1 MEIDYKTMFA
11 GIAVVISA
19 LSYQKAR
26 RSLKL
31 SEEQHEE
38 NKKLN
43 IRKALSEQYKEYV
56 DIYNDE
62 FHKHNQMM
70 SDLST
75 LINKTNSSIGD
86 IFDFYDNKF
95 RTEYNDRMYA
105 RHIYNEVHE
114 LISKSF
120 QEELSWQTPENIKFR
135 LNYYRDINVE
145 SLESKNQNKV
155 SPYDQTIQNDMYT
168 LDQLVDKT
176 KKKEF
181 FSDVMQKILEVKNF
195 FKNHEETVNSSIV
208 VLERGLAKNKL
219 EEFKLQENYELYRF
233 YIQLLYLLRH
243 IQKSSINYIS
253 DKDFPYLYTGKLVAY
268 GADLSMINDLI
279 LNVSSFTY
287 ER

>member
-1 MEIDYKTMFA
+1 MDIDYKTVFA
-11 GIAVVISA
+11 GVAVVISA

-26 RSLKL
+26 KSLKL
-31 SEEQHEE
+31 SQEQHEE

-56 DIYNDE
+56 ETYNDE
-62 FHKHNQMM
+62 FNKHKQIM

-75 LINKTNSSIGD
+75 LLNRTNSSIGD

-95 RTEYNDRMYA
+95 RTEYNERMYA
-105 RHIYNEVHE
+105 RHIYNEVNE
-114 LISKSF
+114 LIMKSF

-155 SPYDQTIQNDMYT
+155 SPYDQTIQNDMHT
-168 LDQLVDKT
+168 LDRLVDKN

-181 FSDVMQKILEVKNF
+181 FSDIMQKVLEVRNF
-195 FKNHEETVNSSIV
+195 FKTHEETISSSIV

-233 YIQLLYLLRH
+233 YIQLLHLLRH

-253 DKDFPYLYTGKLVAY
+253 DKDYPYLYTGKIVAY
-268 GADLSMINDLI
+268 GADMSMINDLI
-279 LNVSSFTY
+279 LNVSFFTY
-287 ER
+287 K

>member
-38 NKKLN
+38 NKNLN

-56 DIYNDE
+56 DIYNNE

-75 LINKTNSSIGD
+75 IINKTNSRIGD

-135 LNYYRDINVE
+135 LNYYRNINVE

-155 SPYDQTIQNDMYT
+155 SHYDQTIQNNMYT

-181 FSDVMQKILEVKNF
+181 FNDVMQKILEVKNF
-195 FKNHEETVNSSIV
+195 FKNHEETVKSSIV

-243 IQKSSINYIS
+243 IKKSSINYIS
-253 DKDFPYLYTGKLVAY
+253 DKDFQYLYTGKLVAY